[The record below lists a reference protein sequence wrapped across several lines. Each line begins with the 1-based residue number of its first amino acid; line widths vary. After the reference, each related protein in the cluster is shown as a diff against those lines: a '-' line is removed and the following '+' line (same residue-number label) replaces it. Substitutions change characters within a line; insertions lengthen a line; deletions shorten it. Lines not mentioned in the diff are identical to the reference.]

1 MAYPFHYRVP
11 STNSDTES
19 SSSDVSVSYAYA
31 AVALRRRLTARTR
44 ASCAILN
51 SIVRPNSDA
60 LDSADNTKELAPSL
74 EACAE
79 LQHAYTYFN
88 DYHWDGRLP
97 SCMIVYTRRKN
108 CLGYFA
114 PDRFRR
120 IDGVEVAE
128 LALHAGHLAA
138 RDDRE
143 SLSTLVHEMAHVWRH
158 YLGPLS
164 RNGER
169 VTNGYHDLHWAREML
184 RVGLVPYALGCP
196 DGKMTGYRVSHRIQ
210 DGGAFD
216 EACRQL
222 LDSGFQINWGDRIV
236 RPKSKEGPPKKA
248 AKKDRIKF
256 TCQTCGL
263 NAWAKPTARL
273 ECGTCR
279 VPLKRATVLA

>member
-1 MAYPFHYRVP
+1 MAYPFHYRDPV
-11 STNSDTES
+11 DTLAAEAS
-19 SSSDVSVSYAYA
+19 GSDVSISYAYA
-31 AVALRRRLTARTR
+31 AVARRRGIYERSLAP
-44 ASCAILN
+44 SAILN
-51 SIVRPNSDA
+51 SVERPNSDT
-60 LDSADNTKELAPSL
+60 DDTEDGSQELAPSL

-79 LQHAYTYFN
+79 LPHAYTYFN

-97 SCMIVYTRRKN
+97 PCMIVYTRRKS

-138 RDDRE
+138 RDDRD

-158 YLGPLS
+158 YLGPLN

-216 EACRQL
+216 EACRAL
-222 LDSGFQINWGDRIV
+222 LDDGFQINWGDRIV
-236 RPKSKEGPPKKA
+236 RPRAKGEPPQKA

-273 ECGTCR
+273 ECGTCKA
-279 VPLKRATVLA
+279 PLKRAAGLA